1 MEDTTETPVQD
12 ELIADTETEIVIS
25 DYPEV
30 PAETSTEIIYEAPVS
45 QEQTDVSFNVSVVFV
60 LSMILGVLLFSILSR
75 RWYV

>member
-30 PAETSTEIIYEAPVS
+30 PTETSTEIIYEAPVS

-60 LSMILGVLLFSILSR
+60 FGMILGALLFSILSR